1 MGIGRFAYTIKASN
15 HSFNVFD
22 AIFGQITGKYKGYD
36 PAGISMARARDP
48 ENPYVKPRSVL
59 SKVAD
64 AAAAQAQ
71 AALFGQGTRLNPAPV
86 PQPVPQT
93 FAATGPGKLEP
104 LVQKGTQTMSLD
116 LGNLLGNLGSQYISA
131 RWGTPRQPQVM
142 APTIQAQGPVAGVL
156 NPQQVSSVQDMLGI
170 TPYANMLGYGQGS
183 APVPTIPTPGDV
195 TITGNCPPPSYCVDG
210 KTGKVSIKQK
220 RRRRRR
226 LATSSD
232 IRDLSSLKSVLSP
245 ADLKMWIATHPS

>member
-1 MGIGRFAYTIKASN
+1 MAIGRFSINYGSSTGFGGGFGI
-15 HSFNVFD
+15 FD
-22 AIFGQITGKYKGYD
+22 AIKGTLGLSD
-36 PAGISMARARDP
+36 PAGISMARARDSD
-48 ENPYVKPRSVL
+48 NPYVAPRTIL
-59 SKVAD
+59 STVAN
-64 AAAAQAQ
+64 AAAQQAQ
-71 AALFGQGTRLNPAPV
+71 AALLGQGSRSNQTPV
-86 PQPVPQT
+86 SPPVSQT
-93 FAATGPGKLEP
+93 FAATGPGRLEP
-104 LVQKGTQTMSLD
+104 LVQEGTQTMSLD

-142 APTIQAQGPVAGVL
+142 APTIRPQGPVAGVL
-156 NPQQVSSVQDMLGI
+156 NPQQVSSVSDMLGI
-170 TPYANMLGYGQGS
+170 TPYTEMLGFGQGS
-183 APVPTIPTPGDV
+183 APVPTIPRPEDV

-210 KTGKVSIKQK
+210 RTGKVTIKQK